1 MIRSGFVVAV
11 FVLTFAGWGSV
22 DSERHAAEVALGNG
36 DMMAPLMAPSG
47 DCYQCRD
54 CVGDKHD
61 IVEGLPENNKWES
74 SHLETCNP
82 GDCDLPDECGV
93 TLAQLNEIWISGQEA
108 ALPTLQEL
116 SSEMEYVH
124 LNLERGALQ
133 ILGCT
138 GNVVASLPLR
148 AGQLVDR

>member
-1 MIRSGFVVAV
+1 MIRSGFVDAV

-82 GDCDLPDECGV
+82 GDCDLHDECGV
-93 TLAQLNEIWISGQEA
+93 TLAQLNEIWISGQEGLWCMAPLVTSKWSITLAPGA
-108 ALPTLQEL
+108 ATDEVSEEGPVQVCEVTVSGTEL
-116 SSEMEYVH
+116 V
-124 LNLERGALQ
+124 
-133 ILGCT
+133 
-138 GNVVASLPLR
+138 
-148 AGQLVDR
+148 